1 MKYLDELSNRLLR
14 ISCVLSIL
22 FAMTLYQSHLVVGLV
37 FAPIKQH
44 FPHLIFSKFLGP
56 IFLQFKL
63 ALWSAIMLAMPY
75 LLLEMW
81 WYVKPALYQHE
92 RRRLRTFFIPALVL
106 FYLGTLFA
114 WQVILPQLAAIS
126 HFWVPEGIEAF
137 IDVETILDSVLGI
150 SLMMG
155 LAFQL
160 PIFMKLISQIAN
172 VPIGF
177 FASKRR
183 EAILTALIVGMC
195 LTPPDVIAQVLMAL
209 PLYGLFELGIVLIK
223 YTKHHQA
230 EHHKHLALS
239 HDHPPQKIQSLSE
252 KSDDRPAENQK
263 L

>member
-1 MKYLDELSNRLLR
+1 MKYLDEISSRLLR
-14 ISCVLSIL
+14 ISCVLTCL
-22 FAMTLYQSHLVVGLV
+22 FALTLYQSHVVVGLV

-63 ALWSAIMLAMPY
+63 AMWSAIMLSMPY
-75 LLLEMW
+75 LLMEIW
-81 WYVKPALYQHE
+81 WYIKPALYQHE
-92 RRRLRTFFIPALVL
+92 RRRLRTFFMPALTL
-106 FYLGTLFA
+106 FYVGVFFA

-137 IDVETILDSVLGI
+137 IDVETILDSVLAI

-172 VPIGF
+172 VPRGF
-177 FASKRR
+177 FSSKRR
-183 EAILTALIVGMC
+183 EAILISLIVGMC
-195 LTPPDVIAQVLMAL
+195 LTPPDVVAQVLMAL

-223 YTKHHQA
+223 YTKHHQVERH
-230 EHHKHLALS
+230 EHAVLS
-239 HDHPPQKIQSLSE
+239 HDHPQQKIQSLSE
-252 KSDDRPAENQK
+252 KHDDQSVENQK